1 MRGVSLLHDHAA
13 MGNSP
18 APAPAAVDRKRAAR
32 SLRILVADDD
42 RDTVDMLSFIL
53 RDEGHV
59 VHGLYDGMDVLPAV
73 RVWRP
78 DAIILDIAIPGMSG
92 YALAQAIRNAFT
104 TLRRPLLIAVSGHWK
119 ETPDRMVAQQVG
131 FDHHLVKPYEPAVL
145 LRLLEPLSKANP

>member
-1 MRGVSLLHDHAA
+1 MMPG

-18 APAPAAVDRKRAAR
+18 APAPTPAR
-32 SLRILVADDD
+32 SKRVTRPLRILVADDD
-42 RDTVDMLSFIL
+42 RDTVDMLTFIL

-59 VHGLYDGMDVLPAV
+59 VHGLYSGTDVLPAV

-92 YALAQAIRNAFT
+92 YALAHAIRHAFT
-104 TLRRPLLIAVSGHWK
+104 DVRRPLLIAVSGQWK

-131 FDHHLVKPYEPAVL
+131 FDHHLVKPYDSVEL
-145 LRLLEPLSKANP
+145 LRLLNKVSM

>member
-1 MRGVSLLHDHAA
+1 

-18 APAPAAVDRKRAAR
+18 APAPAALDRRRAAR
-32 SLRILVADDD
+32 PLRILVADDD

-73 RVWRP
+73 RIWRP

-104 TLRRPLLIAVSGHWK
+104 ALRRPLLIAVSGQWK

-145 LRLLEPLSKANP
+145 LRLLEPLSAG